1 MSVDRRTKRTRAA
14 AAMALLTFVWSV
26 AGCGGSGSSGFDV
39 SQLSES
45 ATIARAIDTGECV
58 DFNAKAYCASGAEAK
73 TSAIQGAAVI
83 IQEPSSPL
91 ECDGHETNDP
101 NQQCTASLEF
111 ATVGFEKPSS
121 FLAAVSDS
129 EKGPWT
135 LVPLTV
141 SDDVTAP
148 RTVSITVPA
157 SPEAPPA
164 HIIAAV
170 LVYVDRVP
178 DGLPQTSA
186 RLADFGADLMY
197 VSSRLKI
204 VVPQ

>member
-1 MSVDRRTKRTRAA
+1 MMVDRRTMRTRTA

-26 AGCGGSGSSGFDV
+26 AGCGGSGSSGFDIA
-39 SQLSES
+39 QLSES
-45 ATIARAIDTGECV
+45 ATIARAIDNGQCV
-58 DFNAKAYCASGAEAK
+58 DFDAKTYCASGVPAQ
-73 TSAIQGAAVI
+73 TSEIQDAAVI
-83 IQEPSSPL
+83 IHEPSAPL
-91 ECDGHETNDP
+91 VCDGQTTND
-101 NQQCTASLEF
+101 QCTASLDF
-111 ATVGFEKPSS
+111 ATVGFAKPSS

-141 SDDVTAP
+141 DEDVTAP

-164 HIIAAV
+164 RVIAAV

-178 DGLPQTSA
+178 DGTPQTSA
-186 RLADFGADLMY
+186 HLAGFGADLIY

-204 VVPQ
+204 VVPE

>member
-73 TSAIQGAAVI
+73 TPVLQGAAVI

-91 ECDGHETNDP
+91 ECDGHKTND
-101 NQQCTASLEF
+101 QCTASLEF

-141 SDDVTAP
+141 SEDVTAP

-157 SPEAPPA
+157 SPAAPPA
-164 HIIAAV
+164 HVIAAV

-186 RLADFGADLMY
+186 QLADFGADLMY

>member
-1 MSVDRRTKRTRAA
+1 MLALCSAACKALRFALTALSRGLRA
-14 AAMALLTFVWSV
+14 LTPPP
-26 AGCGGSGSSGFDV
+26 
-39 SQLSES
+39 
-45 ATIARAIDTGECV
+45 R
-58 DFNAKAYCASGAEAK
+58 
-73 TSAIQGAAVI
+73 
-83 IQEPSSPL
+83 
-91 ECDGHETNDP
+91 
-101 NQQCTASLEF
+101 
-111 ATVGFEKPSS
+111 S

-141 SDDVTAP
+141 SEDVTAP

-157 SPEAPPA
+157 SPAAPPV

-186 RLADFGADLMY
+186 QLADFGADLMY